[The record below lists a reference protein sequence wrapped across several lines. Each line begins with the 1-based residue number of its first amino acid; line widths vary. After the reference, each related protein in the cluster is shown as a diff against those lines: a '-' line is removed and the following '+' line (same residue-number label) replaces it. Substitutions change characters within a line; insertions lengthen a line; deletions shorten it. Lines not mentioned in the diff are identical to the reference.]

1 MLGLLFT
8 YAIGAYLNWRLLSIV
23 CSTVPVLTIICLH
36 FLPQSPV
43 FLITKDC
50 MPQAMSSLQF
60 YRGDNVD
67 VSQEFNELEKS
78 VAESKSMRKTGIKK
92 ILSSFSYSKP
102 LYLSLML
109 MMLQQFSGI
118 KVIQSYI
125 FQIFQNAGSKVG
137 FLLWMLSV
145 KHWIMVRMVEW
156 SCLSM
161 NLQSVGE

>member
-1 MLGLLFT
+1 
-8 YAIGAYLNWRLLSIV
+8 
-23 CSTVPVLTIICLH
+23 
-36 FLPQSPV
+36 
-43 FLITKDC
+43 
-50 MPQAMSSLQF
+50 MPQARSSLQF

-78 VAESKSMRKTGIKK
+78 VAESESMRQTGIKK

-137 FLLWMLSV
+137 FLL
-145 KHWIMVRMVEW
+145 
-156 SCLSM
+156 
-161 NLQSVGE
+161 